1 VAGVLPA
8 AKAMPVTTPPA
19 LDEPLALD
27 ELLLAVVLALLVPLD
42 EPRLLVN
49 ELPLPLPL
57 LPVGVDLGAALTVK
71 ERGLAAVPAEQ
82 VTVIG
87 PLLAPAGTIA
97 VTVVALSTLK
107 YAERPLKRTALT
119 PTRYLPFTVT
129 LVPTGPEV
137 GLKLVSAGVGAVD
150 VGDGDGDGDCVSSAR
165 ITP

>member
-1 VAGVLPA
+1 MPA

-49 ELPLPLPL
+49 ELPLPLL
-57 LPVGVDLGAALTVK
+57 LVGVDLGVALTVK

-107 YAERPLKRTALT
+107 YADRPLKRTALT